1 MKLYIYGLAEAGLV
15 TIPDTLCGLTG
26 AAVRLES
33 VGPVDAI
40 VTEFSGN
47 TLKTDRE
54 NILAHERVLD
64 AVLAVATPLPFRF
77 GTVVTVEKLA
87 AFVRENEGPIE
98 ADLKRVRGLVQMTA
112 RIVRKD
118 ARSQT
123 APSGEGPGTRFL
135 RERQAKKE
143 ELAGAASW
151 LTEAMGDIIL
161 GSESSIGSS
170 RPAMA
175 TVAHLIRKGDIEAYT
190 ARFDAVCRTR
200 KDLSCLRSGPWPPYG
215 FVLTGK
221 NSQVDP

>member
-15 TIPDTLCGLTG
+15 TIPDTLYGLTG

-87 AFVRENEGPIE
+87 AFVRENEGSIE
-98 ADLKRVRGLVQMTA
+98 ADLKRVRGLIQMTA
-112 RIVRKD
+112 RLVTIVTKD
-118 ARSQT
+118 PGSPT
-123 APSGEGPGTRFL
+123 APAGEGPGTRFL
-135 RERQAKKE
+135 RERQAQRE
-143 ELAGAASW
+143 ELAGAANW
-151 LTEAMGDIIL
+151 LTETMGDIIQ
-161 GSESSIGSS
+161 GSEHSIGSS

-190 ARFDAVCRTR
+190 ARFDAVCQTR

-215 FVLTGK
+215 FVSTGK
-221 NSQVDP
+221 NS

>member
-87 AFVRENEGPIE
+87 AFVRENEGSIE
-98 ADLKRVRGLVQMTA
+98 ADLKRVRGLIQMTA
-112 RIVRKD
+112 RLMTIVTKD
-118 ARSQT
+118 PGSQT
-123 APSGEGPGTRFL
+123 APAGEGPGTRFL

-151 LTEAMGDIIL
+151 LTETMGHIIQ
-161 GSESSIGSS
+161 GSESSIGSG

-175 TVAHLIRKGDIEAYT
+175 TVAHLIRKSDVEAYT

-221 NSQVDP
+221 NS